1 MTDNLRDIGIKVM
14 KLIENVDKTSTKY
27 KQYIMKKGALIKIVT
42 FLVMIVAGAFI
53 SLMIPLR
60 PEESVTEKRKLS
72 SFPQFSVGD
81 FLDGTYFSG
90 IDTWFSDT
98 FPGRDGLIICN
109 EFMTG
114 LYGVRKNV
122 IHGEVVKG
130 DDIPDSDIDESEFGY
145 LDNIVSER
153 ATETEETEEEINYA
167 YDNSITVNPEDIG
180 NSVDSDGTSAGSSAK
195 AGESLGSVYVVGDS
209 AYNYYS
215 FSKSVSNQYV
225 DIVNGLAET
234 LKDKSTVY
242 DMIIPTSIDITLDDA
257 TRNSINSSNQKKAIL
272 YMYSKM
278 NKNIGKC
285 YIYDLMRSHRDEYI
299 YFRTDHH
306 WTALGA
312 YYAYTAFMA
321 QLGKSAYSLD
331 SFKERDMGAFVGSYY
346 TQTRVS
352 SLNNNPDKLVAY
364 EPFSTN
370 ALKMINNEYDFI
382 DYNIITDVSKWN
394 NTSKYSTFIG
404 GDNAYAQ
411 INNPNISDGSSVLVI
426 KESFGN
432 AMVPFLVEN
441 FENVYVVDY
450 RYYKNTIS
458 ELVDEMNI
466 ENVVFVN
473 NISITSTQDRIE
485 ELKNICK

>member
-180 NSVDSDGTSAGSSAK
+180 NSVDSDGTSVGSSAK

-234 LKDKSTVY
+234 LKDKATVY

-352 SLNNNPDKLVAY
+352 SLNNNPDKRVAY